1 MFEVYFVVGLND
13 WVLLSRGDIFGVR
26 LWVVVVKIWMY
37 NYGFWMILNVYVVLF
52 CLIVRILKFYLW
64 YEVSDRK
71 WMI

>member
-13 WVLLSRGDIFGVR
+13 WVLLSMGDMFGVR